1 MCRWAAYAGPPV
13 FLEEMIL
20 SPAHSLIEQS
30 HMASEAKTAINGDG
44 FGLAWY
50 GERDEP
56 GIYRDILPAWADTN
70 LQSLAKQ
77 ISSPLFMAHVR
88 ASTGGGTNR
97 DNCHPFAYKNWSFM
111 HNGQISNFDRL
122 RRVLESRLS
131 DETFAMRQGV
141 TDSELMFLLAI
152 EFGLEKD
159 PVAAFEQTIAFIIEQ
174 ARNKGVTT
182 LIRFTACWSDG
193 RALHAVR
200 YATDDRPPSLYYA
213 HCARDKSICLVSE
226 PFDHPDRDWT
236 CVSRDTHILILDGTV
251 RIAPF
256 IPASAKA
263 AA

>member
-1 MCRWAAYAGPPV
+1 MCRWAAYAGPSI

-50 GERDEP
+50 GERAEP

-77 ISSPLFMAHVR
+77 IRSPLFMAHVR

-97 DNCHPFAYKNWSFM
+97 DNCHPFAYKNWAFM

-122 RRVLESRLS
+122 RRVLESELS
-131 DETFAMRQGV
+131 DETFALRQGV

-152 EFGLEKD
+152 EFGLEDD
-159 PVAAFEQTIAFIIEQ
+159 PMAAFEKAIKLVVQR
-174 ARNKGVTT
+174 AREKSVKT

-193 RALHAVR
+193 NEMQAVR

-213 HCARDKSICLVSE
+213 HCNKDQSICLVSE

-236 CVSRDTHILILDGTV
+236 PVPANSQVLIANGQVSIR
-251 RIAPF
+251 PF
-256 IPASAKA
+256 LPLVTKA

>member
-13 FLEEMIL
+13 YLEDMIL
-20 SPAHSLIEQS
+20 SPDHSLMEQS

-50 GERDEP
+50 DERKEP

-70 LQSLAKQ
+70 LQSLARQ
-77 ISSPLFMAHVR
+77 IRSPLFMAHVR

-97 DNCHPFAYKNWSFM
+97 DNCHPFSFENWSFM

-131 DETFAMRQGV
+131 DEIFALRQGV

-152 EFGLEKD
+152 EFGMQKD
-159 PVAAFEQTIAFIIEQ
+159 PVGAFEQALAFILEQ
-174 ARNKGVTT
+174 ARQKNIAT

-193 RALHAVR
+193 KKLHAVR
-200 YATDDRPPSLYYA
+200 YATDDKPPSLYYA
-213 HCARDKSICLVSE
+213 QCGKDQSICLVSE
-226 PFDHPDRDWT
+226 PFEHPDRDWSS
-236 CVSRDTHILILDGTV
+236 VPANTHILIEDGKV
-251 RIAPF
+251 AIAPF
-256 IPASAKA
+256 TALLAKA

>member
-50 GERDEP
+50 GERKEP

-77 ISSPLFMAHVR
+77 IRSPLFMAHVR

-111 HNGQISNFDRL
+111 HNGQISNFDKL

-131 DETFAMRQGV
+131 DEIFALRQGV

-152 EFGLEKD
+152 EFGLEND
-159 PVAAFEQTIAFIIEQ
+159 PVSAFENMLAFIVEQ
-174 ARNKGVTT
+174 ADVKGIET

-193 RALHAVR
+193 SKLHAVR

-213 HCARDKSICLVSE
+213 HCGKDQSICLVSE
-226 PFDHPDRDWT
+226 PFEHPDRDWT
-236 CVSRDTHILILDGTV
+236 SVPANAHIVILDGKVNIT
-251 RIAPF
+251 PF
-256 IPASAKA
+256 IPMVIKA